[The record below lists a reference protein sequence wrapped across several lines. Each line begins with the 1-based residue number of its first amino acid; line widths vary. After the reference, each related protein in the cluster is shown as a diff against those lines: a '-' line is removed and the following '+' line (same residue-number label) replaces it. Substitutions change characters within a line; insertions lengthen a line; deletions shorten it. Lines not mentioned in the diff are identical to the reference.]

1 MIVPVVVTYNRPT
14 ALRRTLEQLHAQGF
28 RHLIVVDNASE
39 AETRDLLAQQTERF
53 ERLQVVQLPTNTG
66 SSGGFAAGLREF
78 LRSYQSTD
86 YALLHDDDAWPAFS
100 ASALARLLTE
110 RQVLHG
116 AFPVTN
122 PQGELNVMN
131 IPGAATFLTAPLTV
145 AGIAQLIGRRRP
157 RRLEDF
163 REWLAFDYASFV
175 GYVIRHSA
183 LATVGVVSP
192 AYFIY
197 SDDTTY
203 TLVATRRIGPVQNLY
218 DGQLTFIHDCNRATG
233 RSLLNGRFC
242 FQEVRNKLIFFR
254 IASPRYY
261 PILWAFFLVR
271 SVVIAPRRLA
281 CVVAGGRAAARASIA
296 DYLPTP
302 EPA

>member
-1 MIVPVVVTYNRPT
+1 MIIPIVVTFNRPL
-14 ALRRTLEQLHAQGF
+14 ALLRTLEHLYTQEF

-39 AETRDLLAQQTERF
+39 AETRDVLDQQVKRF
-53 ERLQVVQLPTNTG
+53 EQLKVLRLSTNSG

-78 LRSYQSTD
+78 LRTYQSTD

-100 ASALARLLTE
+100 APALDRLLTE
-110 RQVLHG
+110 RPIRHG

-122 PQGELNVMN
+122 PRGELNVMN
-131 IPGAATFLTAPLTV
+131 IPGATTFLTAPLTV
-145 AGIAQLIGRRRP
+145 AGIAQLVGRRRP

-163 REWLAFDYASFV
+163 RDWPTFDYASFV

-218 DGQLTFIHDCNRATG
+218 DGHLTFIHDCNRATG

-271 SVVIAPRRLA
+271 SVVLAPRRIA
-281 CVVAGGRAAARASIA
+281 CVVAGARAAARASIA
-296 DYLPTP
+296 DYLPTV
-302 EPA
+302 ETA